1 MVSGSREENATRQTK
16 KHFQAEWFPVRVKKM
31 RSRKKRAFSSGVVSG
46 SREENA
52 IKKKESIFKRSMP
65 LAKAGVV
72 SGSRE

>member
-1 MVSGSREENATRQTK
+1 
-16 KHFQAEWFPVRVKKM
+16 
-31 RSRKKRAFSSGVVSG
+31 VVSG

-72 SGSRE
+72 SGSREENAVNQELRA